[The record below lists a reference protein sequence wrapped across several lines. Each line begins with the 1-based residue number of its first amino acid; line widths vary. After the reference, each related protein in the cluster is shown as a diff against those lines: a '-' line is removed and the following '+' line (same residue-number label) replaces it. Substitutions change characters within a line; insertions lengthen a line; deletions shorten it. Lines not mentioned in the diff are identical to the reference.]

1 MKKGI
6 LLTFI
11 LMLALSVY
19 AQEEHFKFL
28 GIPLDGSIEEFEAK
42 LCDKGFIREMES
54 RESEINK
61 RNYKGLFAGYDSDV
75 MVEFN
80 PRDRNVYSDCVKITR
95 SDPKTILKLYEK
107 FRDDYLQKYPENNY
121 YEIDLEES
129 VPSMA
134 MWFNDSSN
142 KKVIGQVTILALP
155 TMYEI
160 FRYCSLTITYTDMAN
175 KEKNDNSKLDDL

>member
-19 AQEEHFKFL
+19 AQDEHFKFL

-75 MVEFN
+75 TIEFN
-80 PRDRNVYSDCVKITR
+80 PRNRNVYSACVLITR

-107 FRDDYLQKYPENNY
+107 FRDDYLQKYPENKY
-121 YEIDLEES
+121 REIDLEDY
-129 VPSMA
+129 PSMA

-142 KKVIGQVTILALP
+142 KKEIGQVTILALP

-160 FRYCSLTITYTDMAN
+160 FGYCSLTISYTDKAN

>member
-54 RESEINK
+54 SESEINK
-61 RNYKGLFAGYDSDV
+61 RNYKGLFAGYDSDIII
-75 MVEFN
+75 EFN
-80 PRDRNVYSDCVKITR
+80 PRNRNVYSARVEIRR

-107 FRDDYLQKYPENNY
+107 FRDDYLQKYPENKY
-121 YEIDLEES
+121 REIDLED
-129 VPSMA
+129 PSMG

-142 KKVIGQVTILALP
+142 KKEIGQVLILALP

-160 FRYCSLTITYTDMAN
+160 FGHCCLTITYTDKAN